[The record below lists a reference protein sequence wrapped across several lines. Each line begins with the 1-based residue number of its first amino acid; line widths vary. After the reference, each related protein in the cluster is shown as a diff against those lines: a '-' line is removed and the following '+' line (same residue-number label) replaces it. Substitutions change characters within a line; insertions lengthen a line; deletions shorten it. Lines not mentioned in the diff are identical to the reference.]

1 MKNYLI
7 SSGVVLFA
15 FFSSYMLSMN
25 SRISMESY
33 LLTYVLVTLW
43 GEGIKRVKRTEVL
56 DESEDEEEER
66 EEPDT
71 YKTL

>member
-7 SSGVVLFA
+7 SSGMVLFA

-43 GEGIKRVKRTEVL
+43 GEDIKRVKRTEVL
-56 DESEDEEEER
+56 DELEDEER
-66 EEPDT
+66 QEPDT